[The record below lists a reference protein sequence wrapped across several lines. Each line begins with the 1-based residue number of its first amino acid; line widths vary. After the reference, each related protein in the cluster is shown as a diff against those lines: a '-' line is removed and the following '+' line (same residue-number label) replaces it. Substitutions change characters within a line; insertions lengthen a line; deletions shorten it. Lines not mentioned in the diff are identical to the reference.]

1 MLTWNQMI
9 KIINDIYEEE
19 PMNQEKFFRL
29 CDLMGVC
36 SGKKL
41 LWNKWKYL
49 TNVVHVINI
58 NKVAEKFIKE
68 TMDNNDELKKLNYN
82 AGLTKQI
89 RLLSWI
95 YNYGADDR
103 HPCISCEIDSK
114 EMLYLHKKIWAG
126 GHIKARAEKGTHNP
140 FINIVPICTS
150 CNTYMGTR
158 HMAEYIQNPKG
169 QTLRGKFYN
178 RDFNYELQLDR
189 NKSIKQFNCK
199 SLVELYNLIYNTYL
213 ESGFKGLYDLI
224 EMNEFFNEQLETI
237 DEIVL

>member
-1 MLTWNQMI
+1 MKYKILTWNQMI
-9 KIINDIYEEE
+9 KIINDIYEEDL
-19 PMNQEKFFRL
+19 MNQEKFFRL

-41 LWNKWKYL
+41 LWNKWKQDS
-49 TNVVHVINI
+49 T
-58 NKVAEKFIKE
+58 KVAEKIIKE
-68 TMDNNDELKKLNYN
+68 TMDNDDELKKLNYN

-95 YNYGADDR
+95 YNYGTDDR
-103 HPCISCEIDSK
+103 HPCISCEIGNK
-114 EMLYLHKKIWAG
+114 EMLYLHEKIWAG
-126 GHIKARAEKGTHNP
+126 GHIMSRAEKGTHNP

-169 QTLRGKFYN
+169 KTLRGERCN

-189 NKSIKQFNCK
+189 NKSMKQFNCK
-199 SLVELYNLIYNTYL
+199 SLVELYHLIYNTYL

-224 EMNEFFNEQLETI
+224 EMNEFFNQQLETI
-237 DEIVL
+237 DKIVL